1 MEQERNH
8 RMAKIKKD
16 APPVT
21 LESLLDEYEN
31 AACMYA
37 TETGPDADYRRYARE
52 EMQAARQAVI
62 DFVRKG
68 ATE

>member
-1 MEQERNH
+1 MT
-8 RMAKIKKD
+8 KIKKA

-21 LESLLDEYEN
+21 LESLLDDYES

-37 TETGPDADYRRYARE
+37 TENGPDADYRRFARE

-68 ATE
+68 TTE